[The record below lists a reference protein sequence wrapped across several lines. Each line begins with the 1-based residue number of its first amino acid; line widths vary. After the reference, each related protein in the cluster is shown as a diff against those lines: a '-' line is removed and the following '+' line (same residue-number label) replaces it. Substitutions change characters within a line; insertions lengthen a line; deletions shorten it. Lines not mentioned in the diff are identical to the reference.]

1 MNYLNKLNE
10 SLMLA
15 QWVPT
20 SAGWDLKSIATTII
34 IVLVVLAVVGI
45 FLKNANVSQYLS
57 WVPQW
62 VWALLGLLA
71 LALGALWV
79 IRSV

>member
-1 MNYLNKLNE
+1 
-10 SLMLA
+10 MLA